1 MTLFLLALNL
11 LELEKLALANNAA
24 YQQAEIQVRIAEGQR
39 KQAGLYPNPTIGFNS
54 EHNSPNP
61 AVRWGSNGGVIGQTI
76 VTGGKLGVEKA
87 LADREIDEARA
98 RRDLARLELSGHLR
112 RLYYQALGEQQLLAV
127 REQLAKTAQETAGI
141 FRQLQNTGL
150 ADEPDVLSADVEA
163 QRASVR
169 LTQARQALERTRLQL
184 VAVVQQEIGTEPL
197 EGDFLA
203 LPALQ
208 RAEVWARI
216 ETGNP
221 EFTLPGISVRRAE
234 LQLAQARKA
243 RIPDI
248 QARGGV
254 RYNRELSEITRGSI
268 GPEGIFDISVELPL
282 FNRQQGAIAAAKAMQ
297 ARAALE
303 PARVRRSVDSRFAEV
318 WQAYEQAR
326 TAALRYRQ
334 EMLPATE
341 KALALYRANYKAM
354 SGTYPNV
361 LQTQRTYFQLQEE
374 YLESLQSAWSAVADL
389 ETYLVSSSM

>member
-1 MTLFLLALNL
+1 MTIFLLALNL
-11 LELEKLALANNAA
+11 LDLEKLALANNAA

-39 KQAGLYPNPTIGFNS
+39 KQAGLYPNPSIGFNS

-61 AVRWGSNGGVIGQTI
+61 AVRWGSNGGVIGQRI

-98 RRDLARLELSGHLR
+98 RRDLARLELSGHVR
-112 RLYYQALGEQQLLAV
+112 RLYYQALGEQQLLLV
-127 REQLAKTAQETAGI
+127 REQLAKTATETADV
-141 FRQLQNTGL
+141 FRQLFNTGL

-163 QRASVR
+163 QRAAVR
-169 LTQARQALERTRLQL
+169 LTQVRQALARTRLQL
-184 VAVVQQEIGTEPL
+184 VAVVQQELGPEPL

-203 LPALQ
+203 LPALE
-208 RAEVWARI
+208 RAATWARI
-216 ETGNP
+216 EAENP
-221 EFTLPGISVRRAE
+221 EFALPGISIQRAG

-282 FNRQQGAIAAAKAMQ
+282 FNRQQGAIAAAKALR

-303 PARVRRSVDSRFAEV
+303 PARVRRSLDGRFAAV
-318 WQAYEQAR
+318 WQTWEQAR
-326 TAALRYRQ
+326 TAADRYRR

-341 KALALYRANYKAM
+341 KALTLYRANYKAM
-354 SGTYPNV
+354 SGSYPNV
-361 LQTQRTYFQLQEE
+361 LQAQRTYFQLQEE
-374 YLESLQSAWSAVADL
+374 YLEALQMAWGAVADL
-389 ETYLVSSSM
+389 EARLVMENP

>member
-1 MTLFLLALNL
+1 MTIFLLALSL

-61 AVRWGSNGGVIGQTI
+61 AVRWGSNGGVVGQTI

-87 LADREIDEARA
+87 LADREVDEARA

-127 REQLAKTAQETAGI
+127 REQLAKTASETAAI

-150 ADEPDVLSADVEA
+150 ADEPDVLSADVET
-163 QRASVR
+163 QRAAVR

-184 VAVVQQEIGTEPL
+184 AAVVQQEIGPGPL
-197 EGDFLA
+197 AGDFLA
-203 LPALQ
+203 LPAFE
-208 RAEVWARI
+208 RAAVWAAI
-216 ETGNP
+216 EAENP
-221 EFTLPGISVRRAE
+221 EFSLPGISIRRAE

-303 PARVRRSVDSRFAEV
+303 PARVRRSLDSRFAEV

-341 KALALYRANYKAM
+341 KALALYRANYKSM

-374 YLESLQSAWSAVADL
+374 YLETLQSAWGAVADL
-389 ETYLVSSSM
+389 EARLVSYNP

>member
-1 MTLFLLALNL
+1 MTIFLLALNL
-11 LELEKLALANNAA
+11 LDLEKLALANNAA
-24 YQQAEIQVRIAEGQR
+24 YQQAGLQVRIAEGQR
-39 KQAGLYPNPTIGFNS
+39 KQAGLYPNPSIGFNS

-61 AVRWGSNGGVIGQTI
+61 AVRWGSNGGVVGQRI

-98 RRDLARLELSGHLR
+98 RQALARLELSGHLR

-127 REQLAKTAQETAGI
+127 REQLAKTATETAGI
-141 FRQLQNTGL
+141 FRQLLNTGL

-169 LTQARQALERTRLQL
+169 LAQARQALERTRLQL
-184 VAVVQQEIGTEPL
+184 TAIVQQEIGAEPL

-203 LPALQ
+203 LPVLE
-208 RAEVWARI
+208 RAAVWALI
-216 ETGNP
+216 EAENP
-221 EFTLPGISVRRAE
+221 EFTLPGISIRRAE

-268 GPEGIFDISVELPL
+268 GPEGIFDISIELPL

-303 PARVRRSVDSRFAEV
+303 PVRVRRSVDSRFADV

-326 TAALRYRQ
+326 TAAQRYRQ

-341 KALALYRANYKAM
+341 KALTLYRANYKAM

-374 YLESLQSAWSAVADL
+374 YLDTLQSAWRAVADL
-389 ETYLVSSSM
+389 EARLVTYNP

>member
-1 MTLFLLALNL
+1 MTIFLLAINL
-11 LELEKLALANNAA
+11 LDLEKLALAQNAA

-39 KQAGLYPNPTIGFNS
+39 KQAGLYPNPSIGFNS

-61 AVRWGSNGGVIGQTI
+61 AVRWGSNGGVIGQRI

-112 RLYYQALGEQQLLAV
+112 RLYYQALGEQQLLTV
-127 REQLAKTAQETAGI
+127 REQLSKTAAETAGVL
-141 FRQLQNTGL
+141 RQLLNTGL

-163 QRASVR
+163 QRAAVR
-169 LTQARQALERTRLQL
+169 LTQARQALDRTRLQL
-184 VAVVQQEIGTEPL
+184 SAVVQQELGPGPF

-203 LPALQ
+203 LPALE
-208 RAEVWARI
+208 RAVVWSLI
-216 ETGNP
+216 ETENP
-221 EFTLPGISVRRAE
+221 EFSLPGISIRRAD

-254 RYNRELSEITRGSI
+254 RYNRELSEISRSSI

-303 PARVRRSVDSRFAEV
+303 PVRVRRSLDSRFAGV

-326 TAALRYRQ
+326 TAAERYRQ
-334 EMLPATE
+334 DMLPATE
-341 KALALYRANYKAM
+341 KALQLYRANYKAM

-374 YLESLQSAWSAVADL
+374 YLEALQTAWGAVADL
-389 ETYLVSSSM
+389 EARLVSYNP